1 MFPAEAL
8 LPRLPLALG
17 AALAAGTGL
26 ALARPRGIAKEDELP
41 RPPLG
46 RSLIQIT
53 IGSIASI
60 WAIATLLS

>member
-1 MFPAEAL
+1 MFPVEDL
-8 LPRLPLALG
+8 LPLLTLALG
-17 AALAAGTGL
+17 AALALGTGL
-26 ALARPRGIAKEDELP
+26 ALARPREIAKEDELA